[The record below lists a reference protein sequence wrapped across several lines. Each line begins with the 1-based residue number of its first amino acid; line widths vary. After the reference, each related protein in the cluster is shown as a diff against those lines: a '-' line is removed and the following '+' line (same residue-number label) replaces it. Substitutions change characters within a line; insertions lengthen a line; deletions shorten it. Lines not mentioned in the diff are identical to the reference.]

1 MFVTGRFEGDKQ
13 MGIVIP
19 DSKIIR
25 RDIYIN
31 GKDINGAKFGDKVLC
46 KLINFE
52 DQTDENA
59 ELHGKIEDVIGTAGE
74 LTTEIQSV
82 LAKYNLIEEFP
93 QDVIDETG
101 KINAGEDAGKRLD
114 YRSKN
119 CITIDPKDAKDFDDA
134 VSIEKL
140 QNGNYLVGVH
150 IADVSHYVK
159 ENTKLDEEAL
169 KRATSVYLA
178 DRVIPMLPEILSNDI
193 CSLRPGEDR
202 LTFSVLI
209 EITPKG
215 IVKKYDIK
223 KTIINSKRRFTYQEV
238 QDIINTKKGDFQE
251 DILLL
256 FKLSQNL
263 TKKRMN
269 EGSLD
274 FESKEVKFTFTPKGK
289 IKEIL
294 VKDRLDSMRL
304 IEEFML
310 LANKCVTEFVSKKQK
325 EEKRYL
331 PFIYRV
337 HDLPDQE
344 KLKQL
349 SEFIKQFGYKV
360 KLTTPVPDKESLK
373 KLLTEVK
380 GKPEEYVINDLLIRS
395 MAKAIY
401 TDKNIG
407 HYGLGFEDYTHFTS
421 PIRRYPDLIVH
432 RILYDYI
439 QNEPVSQPRINK
451 YKRELPDMC
460 KHCSLQEQNAVNAE
474 REVVKIRQIEYIND
488 HLDKKYEGI
497 ISGIIE
503 RGVFIEIN
511 DILIEGMVRFKDI
524 KDDYYE
530 FDQKNHRA
538 IGRRKRKVFRAGT
551 KVKVKVLKT
560 NMETKKI
567 DFTLLN

>member
-1 MFVTGRFEGDKQ
+1 
-13 MGIVIP
+13 MGVVIP
-19 DSKIIR
+19 DSKIVR
-25 RDIYIN
+25 RDIYIE
-31 GKDINGAKFGDKVLC
+31 GKNINGARFGDKVLC
-46 KLINFE
+46 RILNYE
-52 DQTDENA
+52 DQVDENA
-59 ELHGKIEDVIGTAGE
+59 DLYGKIDEIIGTAGE
-74 LTTEIQSV
+74 LTTEIQAV
-82 LAKYNLIEEFP
+82 LAKYNLNEEFP
-93 QDVIDETG
+93 QEVINETA
-101 KINAGEDAGKRLD
+101 KIKVGDKPGERLD
-114 YRSKN
+114 YRGKN
-119 CITIDPKDAKDFDDA
+119 CVTIDPKDAKDFDDA

-140 QNGNYLVGVH
+140 PNGHFLLGVH

-159 ENTKLDEEAL
+159 ENTALDEEAL
-169 KRATSVYLA
+169 KRGTSVYLA
-178 DRVIPMLPEILSNDI
+178 DRVVPMLPEVLSNDI

-209 EITPKG
+209 EMTVKG
-215 IVKKYDIK
+215 VVKKYDIK

-238 QDIINTKKGDFQE
+238 QDIINTKKGDFKE
-251 DILLL
+251 DILQLY
-256 FKLSQNL
+256 KISTNL
-263 TKKRMN
+263 TKKRMD

-274 FESKEVKFTFTPKGK
+274 FESKEVKFIFTKKGK

-294 VKDRLDSMRL
+294 VKERLDSMRL

-337 HDLPDQE
+337 HDLPDGE

-349 SEFIKQFGYKV
+349 SEFIQQFGYKI
-360 KLTTPVPDKESLK
+360 KLKGPIPDKDSLK
-373 KLLTEVK
+373 KLLTEIK
-380 GKPEEYVINDLLIRS
+380 GKPEAYIINDLLIRS

-421 PIRRYPDLIVH
+421 PIRRYPDLMVH
-432 RILYDYI
+432 RILFDYI
-439 QNEPVSQPRINK
+439 QKKSIPQALINK
-451 YKRELPDMC
+451 YKKDLPELC
-460 KHCSLQEQNAVNAE
+460 KHCSMQEQNAVNAE

-488 HLDKKYEGI
+488 HMDKTYEGI
-497 ISGIIE
+497 ISGIVE
-503 RGVFIEIN
+503 RGIFIEID

-530 FDQKNHRA
+530 YDQKNHRA
-538 IGRRKRKVFRAGT
+538 VGRRKRKIFHAGG

-567 DFTLLN
+567 DFTLL